1 MAASSGNNFQGSI
14 SFDVSQAITELQKLQ
29 DKYTQLQTAIAN
41 KSYSPAVLNS
51 LELELA
57 RVNTQIQTLQTNVN
71 SAGKSLENNLTAP
84 SYNSFRAIGSLDRV
98 TREFASGGLQQGANG
113 LVMFGNSLSRMA
125 MMEGSL
131 SGAFKSMGAA
141 LTGPAGIVLGFS
153 LLVGIF
159 ESYSKVI
166 KEAKDEQDKFAKSL
180 DDARKS
186 AIEQADNLNIL
197 LKIASSATASDNQRQ
212 KALEAVKKELGGVN
226 SQYAAQI
233 KNVDDAKKA
242 VIEYTKALI
251 QQAIVQRYQKE
262 IADKSI
268 ELADTEFNIQKARAN
283 FLKTQNSLEQP
294 TGIGSSMDIKSA
306 QNVDKLTFASK
317 ELRDE
322 NTKRVILTNE
332 LFNATTKLNSAVE
345 VGVNMPLFTDLM
357 IKTIPKGSTHVEH
370 LTDTFKGL
378 GKELNL
384 ELAYLKR
391 IRDELD
397 KLAKPVLTYGDK
409 ENTKFRKQDLKLEE
423 ARVMNPEE
431 NSLGK
436 YLKGITENLAPAI
449 AAEKLLFKEQSEG
462 WKKSKQLA
470 YEFADAMS
478 GDITNSIGNV
488 WSALQK
494 GDNVFK
500 TLSDEVSRFAENLA
514 LAIIKAEILAA
525 IQGAITVG
533 SSGAAGAAAGGTG
546 FWDML
551 VGLLGAGQKHAAG
564 GIVSSPQI
572 GMIGEAGP
580 EAIMPLDKLK
590 GFLNTSFS
598 AGAMSGQS
606 SGGNGQF
613 VLKGQDLILAINRS
627 NASLN
632 LRRGF

>member
-1 MAASSGNNFQGSI
+1 MAASSGNNFQGSV
-14 SFDVSQAITELQKLQ
+14 SFDVSQAISELQKLQ

-51 LELELA
+51 LELEA
-57 RVNTQIQTLQTNVN
+57 ERVNKQLQSLQTTVN
-71 SAGKSLENNLTAP
+71 ATGQSLENNLTAP
-84 SYNSFRAIGSLDRV
+84 SYNSFRAIGQMDRI
-98 TREFASGGLQQGANG
+98 TREFAAGGLNQGLNG
-113 LVMFGNSLSRMA
+113 LTMFGNSLTRLA
-125 MMEGSL
+125 AQEGGFKNVISGL
-131 SGAFKSMGAA
+131 AGAFS
-141 LTGPAGIVLGFS
+141 GPAGIVLAVS
-153 LLVGIF
+153 AAIGIF
-159 ESYSKVI
+159 EHFSAAQKKV
-166 KEAKDEQDKFAKSL
+166 DEQNEKITKGVATDVVNVEKLVAQYKSSNTTL
-180 DDARKS
+180 EERH
-186 AIEQADNLNIL
+186 NI
-197 LKIASSATASDNQRQ
+197 
-212 KALEAVKKELGGVN
+212 
-226 SQYAAQI
+226 
-233 KNVDDAKKA
+233 
-242 VIEYTKALI
+242 
-251 QQAIVQRYQKE
+251 
-262 IADKSI
+262 
-268 ELADTEFNIQKARAN
+268 
-283 FLKTQNSLEQP
+283 
-294 TGIGSSMDIKSA
+294 IG
-306 QNVDKLTFASK
+306 
-317 ELRDE
+317 
-322 NTKRVILTNE
+322 
-332 LFNATTKLNSAVE
+332 KLNSINPQYFGGLDKENTSIGQLNKAYDKYLQNLQSIITARVLE
-345 VGVNMPLFTDLM
+345 AKLTEQIEARIKFEKENAISGGKLIYANPEYIKAQNDALRKDKEMIEAEKMLAEEIAKLNPESIKGATGVN
-357 IKTIPKGSTHVEH
+357 K
-370 LTDTFKGL
+370 LTDSFTGL

-449 AAEKLLFKEQSEG
+449 AAERLFFKEQSEG
-462 WKKSKQLA
+462 WKKSNQLA
-470 YEFADAMS
+470 YQFAESMS

-500 TLSDEVSRFAENLA
+500 TLSDEVTRFAENLA
-514 LAIIKAEILAA
+514 LAIIKAEILAS
-525 IQGAITVG
+525 IQGAITTSG
-533 SSGAAGAAAGGTG
+533 FGAAGAAAGGGG
-546 FWDML
+546 FWDLIMSL
-551 VGLLGAGQKHAAG
+551 MGMGGGSSASAFNLGGGGGAGGMSTMYGNLWSGFHAEG
-564 GIVSSPQI
+564 GITTKPSL